1 MSLFSSFG
9 RRAQAVVLVRASPLS
24 PTDIERR
31 YVAGRPPHFAGYR
44 VYELVADLAF
54 VVIPKSKPLVAF
66 TGDESHGVRL
76 RRITT
81 ASSPA
86 ASLSSC
92 RRFVRRPASAGPGSR
107 AVPAGSGTASE
118 PKDAPVS
125 DVGSITQRDASQL
138 WSRST
143 PPGPGWSHRPLT
155 DGLSTSPPSCTS
167 SRRARSVATRCSG
180 SQ

>member
-1 MSLFSSFG
+1 MRDG
-9 RRAQAVVLVRASPLS
+9 PRPEVNRWV
-24 PTDIERR
+24 IER
-31 YVAGRPPHFAGYR
+31 VLWALTSLHFAGYR

-92 RRFVRRPASAGPGSR
+92 RRFARRPASAGPGMPGR
-107 AVPAGSGTASE
+107 ASPMRSVPVPSGTDLARRQNLKM
-118 PKDAPVS
+118 P
-125 DVGSITQRDASQL
+125 QL
-138 WSRST
+138 
-143 PPGPGWSHRPLT
+143 
-155 DGLSTSPPSCTS
+155 
-167 SRRARSVATRCSG
+167 ATLDP
-180 SQ
+180 

>member
-1 MSLFSSFG
+1 MRDG
-9 RRAQAVVLVRASPLS
+9 PRPEVNRWV
-24 PTDIERR
+24 IER
-31 YVAGRPPHFAGYR
+31 VLWALTSLHFAGYR

-92 RRFVRRPASAGPGSR
+92 RRFARRPASAGPGSR

-125 DVGSITQRDASQL
+125 DVGSITQRERKPTVVSINASWARVVPSTIDRRPKHEPAQL
-138 WSRST
+138 
-143 PPGPGWSHRPLT
+143 HE
-155 DGLSTSPPSCTS
+155 
-167 SRRARSVATRCSG
+167 
-180 SQ
+180 